1 MAQHTITISDQ
12 PDGGITIRVEGDSA
26 LDSSPAGSVTRLM
39 AGFAQA
45 AAAKA
50 SGCQCPRCLA
60 RRLAQPNEPKPT
72 LH

>member
-12 PDGGITIRVEGDSA
+12 PDGGITILIEGDSA
-26 LDSSPAGSVTRLM
+26 LDSSPAGTVARHL
-39 AGFAQA
+39 AGFAKA

-50 SGCQCPRCLA
+50 SDCQCPRCMA
-60 RRLAQPNEPKPT
+60 RRLAESNESKPT

>member
-12 PDGGITIRVEGDSA
+12 PDGGITILVEGDSA
-26 LDSSPAGSVTRLM
+26 LDSSPAGIVTRHL

-45 AAAKA
+45 VAAKA
-50 SGCQCPRCLA
+50 SDCQCPRCLA
-60 RRLAQPNEPKPT
+60 RRLTQSNESKPT